1 MLKFSDFGLS
11 YTQVF
16 CSILEVAFS
25 SGYSRWTCSFTING
39 VHAFQSTKKQNV
51 GFTHAS
57 CKVNFSS
64 TEGQALYWS
73 MMTAS
78 NVGAQTQALQAKV
91 GGFKIQGFVCR
102 LFLPFFPT
110 PSPVFNLRHFSRCL

>member
-39 VHAFQSTKKQNV
+39 VHAFQNTKKQNV

-64 TEGQALYWS
+64 TEGQAWYWS
-73 MMTAS
+73 TMTAS
-78 NVGAQTQALQAKV
+78 NVGAQTQATQAKV

-102 LFLPFFPT
+102 RFLPFFAT
-110 PSPVFNLRHFSRCL
+110 PCPLFNLRHFSRCL

>member
-39 VHAFQSTKKQNV
+39 VHAFQNTKKQNV

-64 TEGQALYWS
+64 TEGQALI
-73 MMTAS
+73 
-78 NVGAQTQALQAKV
+78 GQ
-91 GGFKIQGFVCR
+91 R
-102 LFLPFFPT
+102 
-110 PSPVFNLRHFSRCL
+110 